1 MTDQRAKDEIKKNGM
16 AELEDQDEPDVD
28 SNHASAG
35 DELIEVEQSG
45 GTSESPEELTR
56 ELADT
61 REKAQEYL
69 DGWQRSRAEFV
80 NYKKRKEKEQAESYQ
95 YMKGE
100 IIKQYLEVIDD
111 LERALNNRSEEVNIA
126 EWTNGIELIYRKM
139 LKILESEGV
148 TVMES
153 EDGMFNPN
161 LHEAISSEASD
172 EFDSGEIIE
181 VVKKGYLIND
191 RVLRPAQVRVAR

>member
-1 MTDQRAKDEIKKNGM
+1 MTDQSAKDEIKKNGM

-28 SNHASAG
+28 STHASAG

-45 GTSESPEELTR
+45 DTPESPEELTR

>member
-45 GTSESPEELTR
+45 DTPESPEELTR